1 MILNNNVMISNT
13 VTLAKKQLEHHASQ
27 GAKSQLS
34 IYEVA
39 ELMDTVK
46 GYAEIKKS
54 NEQSIFFSFSQ
65 N

>member
-1 MILNNNVMISNT
+1 MISNT

-39 ELMDTVK
+39 QLMDTIK

-54 NEQSIFFSFSQ
+54 NEENIFFNFST